1 MATEPKVAADP
12 LDRLLDSLLYE
23 GYALYPYTPGAAKN
37 ATPTPFGIVYPPEY
51 AKLGS
56 HTFDLARIDCVL
68 RFDPEA
74 SDVEVRGEV
83 RFLQA
88 AGERHKGVERR
99 VQIPPA
105 PLERLIEEGQGVE
118 FDFEAEHDG
127 EPVSGRARVRAEAL
141 GEGTARVIMCV
152 HNTGEL
158 PAEESGD
165 PDRPAALR
173 SSLLS
178 THLLLRA
185 AGGTFVSPLENEGE
199 VGEAVQAARNVNT
212 WPVLASPDDDAVL
225 GAAIFLPDHPKVAP
239 ESLGNLFDNTEIEEA
254 LLLHVKTL
262 SEEERKQIAGQD
274 PAVLE
279 MIERAESATPEQL
292 MELHGRLEMR
302 DPRAGEGAA
311 EVDGVT
317 YRRGASVILSPQGGN
332 GGDSYDVILAG
343 RSATI
348 ERIFLDYEDGV
359 HLGVTVDGD
368 PGQDLMRDSG
378 RYLFF
383 RPEEVELA

>member
-1 MATEPKVAADP
+1 MATEPI
-12 LDRLLDSLLYE
+12 DRLVDSLLYE

-51 AKLGS
+51 AELGS

-68 RFDPEA
+68 RIDGEA
-74 SDVEVRGEV
+74 EVAGEV

-99 VQIPPA
+99 VQIPPTA
-105 PLERLIEEGQGVE
+105 VERLVDGGTGIE
-118 FDFEAEHDG
+118 FDFEAEGEG
-127 EPVSGRARVRAEAL
+127 EPVSGRARLRAEPL
-141 GEGTARVIMCV
+141 GDGAARVMMCV
-152 HNTGEL
+152 HNTSDL
-158 PAEESGD
+158 PPGGD

-185 AGGTFVSPLENEGE
+185 SGGAFVSPLENEGE
-199 VGEAVQAARNVNT
+199 LGEAVQASRNVNT
-212 WPVLASPDDDAVL
+212 WPVLATPDDDAVL
-225 GAAIFLPDHPKVAP
+225 GAAIFLPDHPQVAP

-262 SEEERKQIAGQD
+262 SDAEREQIAGQD

-279 MIERAESATPEQL
+279 MIERAEKATPEQL

-302 DPRAGEGAA
+302 DPRAGEAKATVG
-311 EVDGVT
+311 GKT
-317 YRRGASVILSPQGGN
+317 FQRGASVVLRPQGRN
-332 GGDSYDVILAG
+332 GGDPYDTILAG
-343 RSATI
+343 HSATI
-348 ERIFLDYEDGV
+348 ERIYLDYEDGV

-383 RPEEVELA
+383 RPEEVELQ